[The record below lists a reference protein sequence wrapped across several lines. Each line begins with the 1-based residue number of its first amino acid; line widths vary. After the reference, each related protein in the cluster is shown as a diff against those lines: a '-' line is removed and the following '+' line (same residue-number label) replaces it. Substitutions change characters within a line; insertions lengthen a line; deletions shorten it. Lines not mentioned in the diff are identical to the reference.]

1 MRVVGY
7 GRVSDPSQVEGH
19 SLDAQE
25 RAFYEKCE
33 REGWTPVRFY
43 REEGGVAYAGEI
55 SRRVAAKELGI
66 GYATLQRLIDAQNS
80 NGSSDG

>member
-43 REEGGVAYAGEI
+43 REEGKSAHVDSIEARPVFTVKANRP
-55 SRRVAAKELGI
+55 S
-66 GYATLQRLIDAQNS
+66 
-80 NGSSDG
+80 